1 MPMES
6 TMALTMAATVL
17 KPVMYLPAPSDTPR
31 MTGLLVSSQ
40 AVRTALVH
48 SRLLMLNWGTP

>member
-6 TMALTMAATVL
+6 TIALTMAATVL
-17 KPVMYLPAPSDTPR
+17 KPVMYLPAPSETPR
-31 MTGLLVSSQ
+31 MTGLFISSQ

-48 SRLLMLNWGTP
+48 SRLLMLN